1 LEVWLP
7 KGGWIEFA
15 DEQSIELNS
24 AKRFL
29 IRYEHK
35 HHLEDSMAPKLLQP
49 LAPLPPLE
57 PRLQRR
63 YQQLVK
69 EHLQIAQ
76 SVAAGLNA
84 LPGSAQSFASTQGA
98 WRFYKNEAV
107 TLQALIQPLWEH
119 ARQAVRA
126 QCEGHALI
134 MHDWSHLNYNEHTR
148 KIDRVQLGHSH
159 DHGYELQ
166 SALLVSDRNG
176 APLAPVC
183 QNLVGAQGVDST
195 TARERL
201 KAVSH
206 LDELAGRMEH
216 LEGLNLGRPLVH
228 IIDRE
233 ADSVGHLRSWAHR
246 TFVVRAKGGQRV
258 ERDGQK
264 QPLNAISIGLRH
276 QGALKY
282 CREVEFHG
290 RAARQYIGE
299 TQVVITRAARPQR
312 RGKKREVVPGPPL
325 PLRLIVSEVRD
336 QQGRVLAVWMLL
348 SNAAVEI
355 SAATLALWY
364 YWRWRIESFFKLLK
378 GAGQCVEQWQ
388 QENAL
393 ALAKRLLVVSAACV
407 VVWQLQ
413 IDPSAAAEELRGVLV
428 RLSGRQMKW
437 GHSSSA
443 PALLEGLWVLLAML
457 DLLDHYDLTKLR
469 GLAQTLFQPGRSPL
483 S

>member
-1 LEVWLP
+1 
-7 KGGWIEFA
+7 
-15 DEQSIELNS
+15 
-24 AKRFL
+24 
-29 IRYEHK
+29 
-35 HHLEDSMAPKLLQP
+35 
-49 LAPLPPLE
+49 LE
-57 PRLQRR
+57 PRLQRH

-69 EHLQIAQ
+69 EHLQGAQ
-76 SVAAGLNA
+76 RVAAGLNA
-84 LPGSAQSFASTQGA
+84 LPGGAQSFASTQGA

-107 TLQALIQPLWEH
+107 PLPALIQPLWEH

-126 QCEGHALI
+126 HCEGHALI
-134 MHDWSHLNYNEHTR
+134 LHDWSHLNYNSHTR
-148 KIDRVQLGHSH
+148 KTDRVQLGHGQ

-166 SALLVSDRNG
+166 SALLVSDRTG

-183 QNLVGAQGVDST
+183 QNLVGAQGVYST
-195 TARERL
+195 TAPERL

-233 ADSVGHLRSWAHR
+233 ADSVGHLRAWSHR
-246 TFVVRAKGGQRV
+246 TFVVRAKGRQGV
-258 ERDGQK
+258 EWDGQK
-264 QPLNAISIGLRH
+264 QLLSAISIELRH
-276 QGALKY
+276 QGALQY
-282 CREVEFHG
+282 CRDVEFHG
-290 RAARQYIGE
+290 RAARQYIAE

-312 RGKKREVVPGPPL
+312 RGKKRKVVSGPPL
-325 PLRLIVSEVRD
+325 PLRLMVSEVRD
-336 QQGRVLAVWMLL
+336 HQGRVLATWLLL
-348 SNAAVEI
+348 SNAATAI

-413 IDPSAAAEELRGVLV
+413 SDPSAAAAEMRGVLV
-428 RLSGRQMKW
+428 RLSGRQMKRSR
-437 GHSSSA
+437 SSSG

-457 DLLDHYDLTKLR
+457 DLLEHYDLDKLK
-469 GLAQTLFQPGRSPL
+469 GLAQTLFQPSHSPFP
-483 S
+483 